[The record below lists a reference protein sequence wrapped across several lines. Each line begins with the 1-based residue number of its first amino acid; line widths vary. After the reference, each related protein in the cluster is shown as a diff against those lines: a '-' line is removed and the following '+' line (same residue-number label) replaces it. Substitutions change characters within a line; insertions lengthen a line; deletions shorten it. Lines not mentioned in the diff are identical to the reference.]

1 MASHPFQRGAAD
13 SPRSPEYFSGAN
25 SPAGRPPTWTGVRK
39 RIFDAGRI
47 PQIAGAALVLL
58 FVVGL
63 GSLMFGG
70 HGDKEPAGL
79 AVGGVDV
86 K

>member
-1 MASHPFQRGAAD
+1 M
-13 SPRSPEYFSGAN
+13 
-25 SPAGRPPTWTGVRK
+25 RK
-39 RIFDAGRI
+39 RIFDAGRV
-47 PQIAGAALVLL
+47 PQIAGAALLLL
-58 FVVGL
+58 FVFGL

-70 HGDKEPAGL
+70 HGEREPTGL